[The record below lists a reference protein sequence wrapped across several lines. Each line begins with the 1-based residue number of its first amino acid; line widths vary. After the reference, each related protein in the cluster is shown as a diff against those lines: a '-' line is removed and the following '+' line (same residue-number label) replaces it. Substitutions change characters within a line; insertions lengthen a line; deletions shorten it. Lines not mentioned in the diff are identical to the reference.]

1 MLPGVVPASSY
12 QPPKPIWDRF
22 IRYSDCLRL
31 SLPISFVPGHL
42 EKRQMLK
49 SPHPFPTALQCDTS
63 DTWTPLS
70 ASCIHLMFLL
80 LFLLRSNLP
89 GSVWSW
95 SAESTRQPWQPGQ
108 LGPGLCLFCFVLFCF
123 VSKWIIFG
131 NMQTNHLLREVGLP
145 WIDPSQA
152 HMISTLLLSDRSPF
166 SSKVVV
172 LGKTTLTDA
181 MVDSRPMVNM

>member
-108 LGPGLCLFCFVLFCF
+108 LGPGLCLFCFVLFRF
-123 VSKWIIFG
+123 EMDHFRKHADKSPAARSR
-131 NMQTNHLLREVGLP
+131 L
-145 WIDPSQA
+145 
-152 HMISTLLLSDRSPF
+152 TLDRSFTGTYDQHP
-166 SSKVVV
+166 SPQ
-172 LGKTTLTDA
+172 
-181 MVDSRPMVNM
+181 RPQPLLFQGCCTRQDNLDGRHG